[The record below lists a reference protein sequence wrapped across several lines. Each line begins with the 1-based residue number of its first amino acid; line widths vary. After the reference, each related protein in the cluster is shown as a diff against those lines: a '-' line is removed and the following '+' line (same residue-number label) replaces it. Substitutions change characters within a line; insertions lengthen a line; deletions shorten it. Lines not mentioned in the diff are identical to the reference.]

1 MAVRLAQEGARVW
14 AVDRDADRL
23 HETLDRASKLLNAVP
38 RIAPTRALQQALLVD
53 NPQAPYRF
61 GAAQV

>member
-1 MAVRLAQEGARVW
+1 
-14 AVDRDADRL
+14 L